1 MKNIH
6 YFFILLAG
14 ITLFGHY
21 AIRNH
26 YETKRLEQLVELS
39 DKARQIESETFRDLM
54 HANQRLGE
62 QNEAEKNAA
71 YVSGVVATINN
82 PDHTTAIWHA
92 GYDRGTEVQILA
104 QSSAMPEKERP
115 VTKTLPV
122 TLPEK
127 K

>member
-26 YETKRLEQLVELS
+26 YETKRLEQIVQLS
-39 DKARQIESETFRDLM
+39 DKARQIESETIRDLM
-54 HANQRLGE
+54 HANRRLGE
-62 QNEAEKNAA
+62 EHAAEKNSA
-71 YVSGVVATINN
+71 YVAGVVTAINN
-82 PDHTTAIWHA
+82 PDHYNAIWHA

-104 QSSAMPEKERP
+104 QTEPEKEKP

-122 TLPEK
+122 TLPK